1 MIGDTYDQFPP
12 LALVMSGR
20 EKYRVV
26 RTVREAAETLLSQWP
41 IDDGEEYIS
50 ALLACLDAHKRAVP
64 PRTVR
69 DALIRAANE
78 VRISHISVV
87 C

>member
-1 MIGDTYDQFPP
+1 MIGDGFDNFP
-12 LALVMSGR
+12 ALVLVMKGQ

-26 RTVREAAETLLSQWP
+26 RTVREAAEMLVSEWP
-41 IDDGEEYIS
+41 TEDGEEYIS
-50 ALLACLDAHKRAVP
+50 ALLACLEAHRNAVP
-64 PRTVR
+64 PQTVR

-78 VRISHISVV
+78 SNVAHLSVV